1 MVSINNRVMRIQ
13 AASANRPAIIPY
25 LGATGFALWA
35 LVMALAPDP
44 GFHAPWPWLSLFWAL
59 QITVG
64 LIVLQAT
71 LYLMGRA
78 DQRGRMPLWS
88 LVVMSGFMGAAV
100 LTPLYWLIGEG
111 LMQRVL
117 GFAETFDTDELISL
131 QQKSGWAELLDEWLE
146 ISGPVIAAWALISW
160 PRLPGLLPPLVQT
173 TNEGVDEM
181 LELKSQ
187 ALDDIALSI
196 ERNWRKALP
205 LELGHD
211 VIAVKSEL
219 QYLRV
224 WTTRGAALVLGSLQE
239 VEDEEGSAGMRVH
252 RSWWVHARHVRTVVR
267 RGEAAIC
274 ELSDGREVPISR
286 RRKADAVARFG
297 DRARYQEMPTA
308 SKSLQAR
315 EGQNNRR
322 NPT

>member
-1 MVSINNRVMRIQ
+1 MSGLCGSVV
-13 AASANRPAIIPY
+13 
-25 LGATGFALWA
+25 
-35 LVMALAPDP
+35 LAPI
-44 GFHAPWPWLSLFWAL
+44 F
-59 QITVG
+59 
-64 LIVLQAT
+64 
-71 LYLMGRA
+71 
-78 DQRGRMPLWS
+78 
-88 LVVMSGFMGAAV
+88 
-100 LTPLYWLIGEG
+100 WLIGEG
-111 LMQRVL
+111 LMQQVM
-117 GFAETFDTDELISL
+117 GFSETIDTDELRSVEQTL
-131 QQKSGWAELLDEWLE
+131 GWAALVEEWLE
-146 ISGPVIAAWALISW
+146 ISGPIIASWALISW
-160 PRLPGLLPPLVQT
+160 PRLQGLLPPLVQ
-173 TNEGVDEM
+173 NINSSVDEQM
-181 LELKSQ
+181 V
-187 ALDDIALSI
+187 ALSQ
-196 ERNWRKALP
+196 EPKVVEVSVRHWRTALP
-205 LELGHD
+205 TELGDD

-224 WTTRGAALVLGSLQE
+224 WTIRGAALVLGSLKE
-239 VEDEEGSAGMRVH
+239 VEDEEGSAGIRVH

>member
-1 MVSINNRVMRIQ
+1 MS
-13 AASANRPAIIPY
+13 SANRSSIARY
-25 LGATGFALWA
+25 LSVTGFFLWA
-35 LVMALAPDP
+35 LVMALAPDL
-44 GFHAPWPWLSLFWAL
+44 GFSAPWHWMSLFWAVK
-59 QITVG
+59 IAVG
-64 LIVLQAT
+64 LTVLQTT
-71 LYLMGRA
+71 LYLLSRA
-78 DQRGRMPLWS
+78 DPQGRMPLWS
-88 LVVMSGFMGAAV
+88 LVAVSGFCGAAV
-100 LTPLYWLIGEG
+100 LTPIYWLIGEG
-111 LMQRVL
+111 LMQQVL
-117 GFAETFDTDELISL
+117 GFSETIDFDERRNAEQTF
-131 QQKSGWAELLDEWLE
+131 GWTVLVDEWLE

-160 PRLPGLLPPLVQT
+160 PRLQGLLPPLVQ
-173 TNEGVDEM
+173 NINRSVDEP
-181 LELKSQ
+181 LV
-187 ALDDIALSI
+187 ALSQEPKVVEASI
-196 ERNWRKALP
+196 RNWRAALP
-205 LELGHD
+205 TELGDD

-252 RSWWVHARHVRTVVR
+252 RSWWVHARHVRTVGR